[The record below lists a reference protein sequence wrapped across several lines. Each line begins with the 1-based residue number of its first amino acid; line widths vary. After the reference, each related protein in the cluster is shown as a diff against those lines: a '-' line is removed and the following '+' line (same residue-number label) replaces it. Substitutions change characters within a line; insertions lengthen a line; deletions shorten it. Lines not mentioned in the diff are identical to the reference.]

1 MVTTVKARDVMSKN
15 FVTMSEVE
23 PLSKAMAV
31 FDERE
36 PDVVVVFD
44 DKGNYKGILSER
56 WIYRSRLDPARTRV
70 KTLTRSVPKVSPD
83 TPVVDVAKL
92 MVENYVQAVPV
103 FDGEELV
110 GIVGDIDL
118 LLKVVEKSFGDL
130 KALEFATTELKIL
143 LPHETIGKALALFRD
158 NNISRAPVVDGG
170 KVVGMVTMHDIVTR
184 FLIPREKARR
194 GELRGEKVHAL
205 ASSVKHIMSSPVIS
219 VGVDGTIRDIV
230 RLMKEDDISGVMIL
244 DKDEKALGIVTKRD
258 LLEALIKHAAV
269 QEKEKFVVQ
278 FAGDYKDIDDFDMGH
293 IRKDT
298 QSFMEKV
305 RRMFD
310 EAILVVHF
318 KKIKASRKGARRY
331 LIRARLITPGKT
343 YAAHHEGFNAI
354 DVMEIVKDKL
364 ERVLFADRE
373 KEADVRKSAEYL
385 EKYEFWM

>member
-1 MVTTVKARDVMSKN
+1 
-15 FVTMSEVE
+15 
-23 PLSKAMAV
+23 LSKAIAV
-31 FDERE
+31 FDEKE

-56 WIYRSRLDPARTRV
+56 WVYRSRLDPAKTKV
-70 KTLTRSVPKVSPD
+70 KALTRSVPKASPD
-83 TPVVDVAKL
+83 MPVVDVAKL
-92 MVENYVQAVPV
+92 MVESYVQAVPV
-103 FDGEELV
+103 FDNDKLV
-110 GIVGDIDL
+110 GVVGDIDL
-118 LLKVVEKSFGDL
+118 LFKVVEKSFGNL
-130 KALEFATTELKIL
+130 KALEFATTDLKIL

-158 NNISRAPVVDGG
+158 NNISRAPVVDHG

-194 GELRGEKVHAL
+194 GELRGEKIHTL
-205 ASSVKHIMSSPVIS
+205 SSSVKHIMSSPVVS
-219 VGVDGTIRDIV
+219 VGVDGTIRGV
-230 RLMKEDDISGVMIL
+230 VKLMKENEISGVMIL

-269 QEKEKFVVQ
+269 QKKEKFAVQ
-278 FAGDYKDIDDFDMGH
+278 FAGDHDDIDEFEMEH
-293 IRKDT
+293 IRKDM
-298 QSFMEKV
+298 QAFMEKV
-305 RRMFD
+305 RKMFD

-318 KKIKASRKGARRY
+318 KKIKASRKDVRRY

-364 ERVLFADRE
+364 ERVLLADKERE
-373 KEADVRKSAEYL
+373 TDVRKSVEYL